1 MKGRRKRTR
10 QSTRQGFGETG
21 ALQQLVVQLG
31 QIGVAAA
38 PVDLRKAKIQPAQ
51 GATHGHIGQRKLDAA
66 IAKVKQQGTVTA
78 LSKKYFGDID
88 VTVK

>member
-1 MKGRRKRTR
+1 MRDDKILGE
-10 QSTRQGFGETG
+10 GIAFG
-21 ALQQLVVQLG
+21 
-31 QIGVAAA
+31 
-38 PVDLRKAKIQPAQ
+38 LRKGDEALKK
-51 GATHGHIGQRKLDAA
+51 KLDAA